1 MNDVK
6 LRCPICKMHTSG
18 VNSVYH
24 HLMPMHDMD
33 VRRAKFLAQK
43 LIDWRLQSQ
52 DLLDSLKQT
61 TMKRGFDIS
70 KEVH

>member
-1 MNDVK
+1 MAEK
-6 LRCPICKMHTSG
+6 LRCPTCKMHASG
-18 VNSVYH
+18 VSSVYH
-24 HLMPMHDMD
+24 HLRLMHDMD
-33 VRRAKFLAQK
+33 VRKAKFLAQK

-70 KEVH
+70 EEVH